1 MNFILDGEIVSI
13 SNSKRKY
20 GSYKDL
26 QNKDLEDI
34 DLYIIVFDIMYLNNE
49 SIVNYSL
56 EERKD
61 ILLNKFINFS
71 NKLVIYSGKKI
82 SLTSKQLAID
92 IINRELINSLEM
104 NCEGLILKNP
114 NEVYEIGKRKWFKI
128 KQLENGNYP
137 NLDLVPIAGY
147 FEPECQ
153 YLSSF
158 IMGTYYC
165 LNNVIYAI
173 GKVEFKKNE
182 PILIDI
188 NNDLKEKIIYLIP
201 ENYRIKL
208 NYKPDVYF
216 RPSAVWE
223 VSFDNFFTSPQFS
236 LNKEI
241 FDELKPNL
249 GIYLKNI
256 KFVKIRKDKGMLN
269 STNFQEILLIY
280 QNKNL
285 L

>member
-1 MNFILDGEIVSI
+1 
-13 SNSKRKY
+13 
-20 GSYKDL
+20 
-26 QNKDLEDI
+26 
-34 DLYIIVFDIMYLNNE
+34 
-49 SIVNYSL
+49 
-56 EERKD
+56 
-61 ILLNKFINFS
+61 
-71 NKLVIYSGKKI
+71 
-82 SLTSKQLAID
+82 
-92 IINRELINSLEM
+92 
-104 NCEGLILKNP
+104 
-114 NEVYEIGKRKWFKI
+114 
-128 KQLENGNYP
+128 
-137 NLDLVPIAGY
+137 
-147 FEPECQ
+147 
-153 YLSSF
+153 
-158 IMGTYYC
+158 MGTYYC